1 MNILQAAIIFALSLM
16 DRTNRG
22 LPYDKVM
29 VTDVVTSICQVTS
42 DPSEVETLIKI
53 SRWESGG
60 YRKEV
65 ANCKIKGDNGQ
76 AYGLFQVHPRTNEEA
91 KRLCG
96 PYRDQIQ
103 IALDRVRESRKM
115 CGDRGYKNS
124 DTLTGYTVGHCVKGD
139 MSARLRW
146 GDGKA
151 ITKIIEEENERL
163 ATAGGPN

>member
-1 MNILQAAIIFALSLM
+1 MTLLKAAIMFALALM
-16 DRTNRG
+16 DRTNGG
-22 LPYDKVM
+22 LAYDRVM
-29 VTDVVTSICQVTS
+29 VTDVVANIVSVTQ
-42 DPSEVETLIKI
+42 DIPEVETLIRI
-53 SRWESGG
+53 ARWESGG
-60 YRKEV
+60 FRKDV
-65 ANCKIKGDNGQ
+65 ANCKVKGDNGQ

-163 ATAGGPN
+163 AAAGGEN

>member
-1 MNILQAAIIFALSLM
+1 MNILQAAIIFVISLM
-16 DRTNRG
+16 DKTNGG
-22 LPYDKVM
+22 LPYDKAI
-29 VTDVVTSICQVTS
+29 VTDVTTAIVFVTQ
-42 DPSEVETLIKI
+42 DLGEVETLIRI
-53 SRWESGG
+53 ARWESGG
-60 YRKEV
+60 FRKDV
-65 ANCKIKGDNGQ
+65 ANCKTKGDNGQ

-91 KRLCG
+91 KKLCG
-96 PYRDQIQ
+96 SYKDQAI

-151 ITKIIEEENERL
+151 IQKIIEDYNERL
-163 ATAGGPN
+163 AATNSTD